1 MSVKLTSRQVGDVT
15 VVDAAG
21 RITLGEG
28 SGLLRSTIKDLV
40 TNGNRNILLNLKD
53 VTYLDSAGLGEILF
67 DYVIVAKQGGEL
79 RICSPENTFR
89 NQLEI
94 TKLKEALQVF
104 SNESEALS
112 SFALAAAA

>member
-1 MSVKLTSRQVGDVT
+1 MLTVVTRTVNDVT
-15 VVDAAG
+15 VLDLRG
-21 RITLGEG
+21 RLVVGD
-28 SGLLRSTIKDLV
+28 SLMMLRGAVRKQISQGT
-40 TNGNRNILLNLKD
+40 RRILLNFAETD
-53 VTYLDSAGLGEILF
+53 VDSAGLGEILF

-104 SNESEALS
+104 SNESDALS